1 LQFSPR
7 IVMCRAKPQGCD
19 SSQAGSQ
26 VQPCIYPKQS
36 STPWKYNAHEFRA
49 CLHEWVIFSRFLM
62 QGMNPAHSF
71 INLIFSKNFISYPK
85 VVRKEEGSC
94 TYSLRPVGI
103 LQLQVGLRHPPPP
116 SPTQLPNL
124 LIIFPCAG
132 IFHNVETHIW
142 LGWCPCFLLTGN
154 LEQLH

>member
-1 LQFSPR
+1 MIQAKLVAKSSP
-7 IVMCRAKPQGCD
+7 AFT
-19 SSQAGSQ
+19 
-26 VQPCIYPKQS
+26 QS
-36 STPWKYNAHEFRA
+36 KAQHLGNIMHTEFRA

-132 IFHNVETHIW
+132 HFPQCRNSYLVRLVPMFPSHREPRTASLN
-142 LGWCPCFLLTGN
+142 FS
-154 LEQLH
+154 